1 MVSFDVETIDV
12 DDEEGDEESPS
23 TTAAPLAGTPRRAA
37 SLEKQT
43 VEMPRQTS
51 TTQEHPRS
59 STDMVGD
66 LGLHKRARKAPPKPC
81 MPGLKSATK

>member
-51 TTQEHPRS
+51 TTQDYPKSR
-59 STDMVGD
+59 TDMMGD
-66 LGLHKRARKAPPKPC
+66 LGAHERARKVSPKPC
-81 MPGLKSATK
+81 KPGLRSTTK